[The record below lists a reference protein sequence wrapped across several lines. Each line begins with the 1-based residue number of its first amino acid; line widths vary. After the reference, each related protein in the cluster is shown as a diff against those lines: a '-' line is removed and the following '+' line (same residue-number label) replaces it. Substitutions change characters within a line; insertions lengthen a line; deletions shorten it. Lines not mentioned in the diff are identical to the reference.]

1 MWPPHVPIFSES
13 ADKLAEM
20 INTMSGGRLNIRTFG
35 GGELVPP
42 LQAFDA
48 VSQGM
53 VQMGHGASYYWAG
66 KSPATQ
72 FLQQSPLV

>member
-20 INTMSGGRLNIRTFG
+20 INTMSGGRLNIQTFG

-48 VSQGM
+48 VSQGWFRWVM
-53 VQMGHGASYYWAG
+53 VPPTTGLEN
-66 KSPATQ
+66 PRRLN